1 MFSCIVLWLGFLCLF
16 LICSQLSNWQFYLFF
31 AISVMNYSLNM
42 TKVVIEL
49 QISLKNTIIIES
61 AFHSFG
67 SNNLGSSR

>member
-1 MFSCIVLWLGFLCLF
+1 
-16 LICSQLSNWQFYLFF
+16 
-31 AISVMNYSLNM
+31 MNYSLNM